1 MCKKAMMGRISIFL
15 GALVLVGALAGL
27 TLASGGASM
36 TPDQALQK
44 LMAGNK
50 QYVQGRTNGAKQ
62 SGPKTRAS
70 LAKSQKPY
78 AVVLGCS
85 DSRVPT
91 EIIFNKGM
99 GEIFVIRDAGN
110 VLAPTV
116 VGSIEYAV
124 EHLGSPLIM
133 VLGHERCGAVT
144 ATVDAHGGSS
154 GSPNVDAILKEIE
167 PSIAVAKKECKPCA
181 GCAKGSDISKGTLIE
196 CVIDANAKSV
206 AANLPAQSKII
217 RELLEEKKLKIVA
230 AKYDLDTGVVT
241 LFK

>member
-1 MCKKAMMGRISIFL
+1 MYKKAIMGRISMFL
-15 GALVLVGALAGL
+15 GVVVLGGLLAGL
-27 TLASGGASM
+27 ALASGGVSM

-50 QYVQGRTNGAKQ
+50 QYVQGQTNGAKL

-78 AVVLGCS
+78 AVILSCS
-85 DSRVPT
+85 DSRVPP

-110 VLAPTV
+110 VPVPAV

-144 ATVDAHGGSS
+144 ATVDAHGESS
-154 GSPNVDAILKEIE
+154 GSPNVDSILKEIE
-167 PSIAVAKKECKPCA
+167 PSIEVAKKHCHLCE
-181 GCAKGSDISKGTLIE
+181 GSPKCPEISKDALIE
-196 CVIDANAKSV
+196 CAIDENAKSI

-217 RELLEEKKLKIVA
+217 KELLEEKKLKIVA